1 MDPVGGTFD
10 HIHAGHKILL
20 CMTALITSR
29 KIICGIT
36 GIHLQSPLL
45 MVADAL
51 LKNKKFAEMLEP
63 FSVRTQT
70 VSEFLNLIA
79 RGLEAY
85 LVPLQDV
92 YGPTAYDPEVSG
104 LVISEETRS
113 GAQSIADLRREKGLQ
128 PLEVFVIDVIGDR
141 EGRVSVDK
149 MAEAKMS
156 STKIRE
162 QLSRKG
168 KEMQLL
174 Q

>member
-1 MDPVGGTFD
+1 
-10 HIHAGHKILL
+10 
-20 CMTALITSR
+20 
-29 KIICGIT
+29 
-36 GIHLQSPLL
+36 
-45 MVADAL
+45 MVANAL
-51 LKNKKFAEMLEP
+51 LKNKRFAELLEP
-63 FSVRTQT
+63 ISVRTQT
-70 VSEFLNLIA
+70 VWEFLHLTA
-79 RGLEAY
+79 QGLEAY

-92 YGPTAYDPEVSG
+92 YGPTAYDPKVSG

-113 GAQSIADLRREKGLQ
+113 GAQSIADISREKGLQ
-128 PLEVFVIDVIGDR
+128 PLKVFVIDVIGDQ
-141 EGRVSVDK
+141 EGKVSLGK